1 MLYNGRTVVPK
12 FMLDSNAASIN
23 KRKESID
30 QTFDYI
36 FSSECKTIEMDK
48 PAPQATS
55 KTSAYPINFADIDLA
70 YEEEIA
76 TKSLGQHVSTSKSN
90 HVYEQHQE
98 NIKRAGITDA
108 KQQNFRRMVLTITA
122 LLILAVA
129 GDYVYSNEPTKTIIQ
144 EKLLEFGITKPN

>member
-1 MLYNGRTVVPK
+1 
-12 FMLDSNAASIN
+12 MLDTIEAPTN
-23 KRKESID
+23 KRKENID
-30 QTFDYI
+30 QNFDYI
-36 FSSECKTIEMDK
+36 FSSEYGTSKMDK

-70 YEEEIA
+70 YEQEIA
-76 TKSLGQHVSTSKSN
+76 TQSLGRYVSTSKSN
-90 HVYEQHQE
+90 HVYEQHQASLQ
-98 NIKRAGITDA
+98 RAGITDA
-108 KQQNFRRMVLTITA
+108 KQQNFRRMVLTIIA